1 MTTSAEPTTSTRN
14 PRWNDPAYRE
24 ALAAE
29 KRAHNAKR
37 DSSSRLYPRVT
48 AFRARK
54 GAISDAKQA
63 IWDEYFPTLGKDAS
77 DERLTPADIDTWF
90 GRPATTI
97 LEIGFGTGT
106 STSAMAKEEPATNV
120 LALEVYKPGM
130 AQLLAR
136 MVRENIPNIRLLRGD
151 AVDIMDSML
160 PSDYLDGV
168 RVFFPDPWPKAR
180 HHKRRLLQPG
190 TFELIASVLK
200 PGGILHIATDHAD
213 YAEFIEETGDACPA
227 LIRRQEGLATT
238 APMSLQRP
246 MTRFE
251 GKGLREGRVIHEFIW
266 QRPADSTSS
275 TGSTSSADSTG
286 STDSAGTTGS
296 EGDMHEQ

>member
-1 MTTSAEPTTSTRN
+1 MTLRPDSNSSTRN
-14 PRWNDPAYRE
+14 ARWNDPAYRE

-63 IWDEYFPTLGKDAS
+63 IWDEYFPQLGKDVC
-77 DERLTPADIDTWF
+77 DDRLSTTDIDTWF
-90 GRPATTI
+90 GRTAPTV

-106 STSAMAKEEPATNV
+106 STSTMAKNEPDINV

-136 MVRENIPNIRLLRGD
+136 MVREDIPNIRLLRGD
-151 AVDIMDSML
+151 AVDIMESML
-160 PSDYLDGV
+160 PSNYLDGV

-190 TFELIASVLK
+190 TFELIASVMR
-200 PGGILHIATDHAD
+200 PGGILHVATDHAE
-213 YAEFIEETGDACPA
+213 YAEFIEETGDACRY
-227 LIRRQEGLATT
+227 LIRRHEGLATP

-246 MTRFE
+246 TTKFE
-251 GKGLREGRVIHEFIW
+251 GKGLREGRAIHEFIW
-266 QRPADSTSS
+266 QRP
-275 TGSTSSADSTG
+275 
-286 STDSAGTTGS
+286 
-296 EGDMHEQ
+296 EGDPHDQ

>member
-1 MTTSAEPTTSTRN
+1 MTMRPDSNSSTRN
-14 PRWNDPAYRE
+14 ARWNDPAYRE

-63 IWDEYFPTLGKDAS
+63 IWDEYFPQLGKDVC
-77 DERLTPADIDTWF
+77 DDRLSTTDIDTWF
-90 GRPATTI
+90 GRTAPTV

-106 STSAMAKEEPATNV
+106 STSTMAKNEPDINV

-136 MVRENIPNIRLLRGD
+136 MVREDIPNIRLLRGD
-151 AVDIMDSML
+151 AVDIMESML
-160 PSDYLDGV
+160 PSNYLDGV

-190 TFELIASVLK
+190 TFELIASVMR
-200 PGGILHIATDHAD
+200 PGGILHVATDHAE
-213 YAEFIEETGDACPA
+213 YAEFIEETGDACRY
-227 LIRRQEGLATT
+227 LIRRHEGLATP

-246 MTRFE
+246 TTKFE
-251 GKGLREGRVIHEFIW
+251 GKGLREGRAIHEFIW
-266 QRPADSTSS
+266 QRP
-275 TGSTSSADSTG
+275 
-286 STDSAGTTGS
+286 
-296 EGDMHEQ
+296 EGDPHDQ

>member
-1 MTTSAEPTTSTRN
+1 MTTSPDPTPTTRN

-48 AFRARK
+48 AFRARS
-54 GAISDAKQA
+54 GAISDAKLV
-63 IWDEYFPTLGKDAS
+63 IWNEHFPTLGKEVC
-77 DERLTPADIDTWF
+77 DERFTPADIATWF
-90 GRPATTI
+90 GRQTTTI

-106 STSAMAKEEPATNV
+106 STSTMAKEEPDINV
-120 LALEVYKPGM
+120 LAVELYKPGM

-136 MVRENIPNIRLLRGD
+136 MVREDIPNIRLLRGD
-151 AVDIMDSML
+151 AVDIMENMI
-160 PSDYLDGV
+160 PTDYLDGI

-190 TFELIASVLK
+190 TFELISSVLR
-200 PGGILHIATDHAD
+200 PGGILHVATDHAD
-213 YAEFIEETGDACPA
+213 YADFIEETGDACPVLHRCPA
-227 LIRRQEGLATT
+227 GLDTP

-246 MTRFE
+246 TTKFE
-251 GKGLREGRVIHEFIW
+251 GKGLREGRTIHEFIW
-266 QRPADSTSS
+266 QRPL
-275 TGSTSSADSTG
+275 
-286 STDSAGTTGS
+286 
-296 EGDMHEQ
+296 EGDASRTGDGDAVTTPEGGDHE

>member
-1 MTTSAEPTTSTRN
+1 MRPDSNSSTRN
-14 PRWNDPAYRE
+14 ARWNDPAYRE

-63 IWDEYFPTLGKDAS
+63 IWDEYFPQLGKDVC
-77 DERLTPADIDTWF
+77 DDRLSTTDIDTWF
-90 GRPATTI
+90 GRTAPTV

-106 STSAMAKEEPATNV
+106 STSTMAKNEPDINV

-136 MVRENIPNIRLLRGD
+136 MVREDIPNIRLLRSD
-151 AVDIMDSML
+151 AVDIMESML
-160 PSDYLDGV
+160 PSNYLDGV

-190 TFELIASVLK
+190 TFELIASVMR
-200 PGGILHIATDHAD
+200 PGGILHVATDHAE
-213 YAEFIEETGDACPA
+213 YAEFIEETGDACRY
-227 LIRRQEGLATT
+227 LIRRHEGLATP

-246 MTRFE
+246 TTKFE
-251 GKGLREGRVIHEFIW
+251 GKGLREGRAIHEFIW
-266 QRPADSTSS
+266 QRP
-275 TGSTSSADSTG
+275 
-286 STDSAGTTGS
+286 
-296 EGDMHEQ
+296 EGDPHDQ